1 MGDLIDAELQDHP
14 TGKELVEDAKQST
27 MDKAHGRS
35 GPHAG
40 ILIQAPEA
48 FAA

>member
-27 MDKAHGRS
+27 MDKRTV
-35 GPHAG
+35 
-40 ILIQAPEA
+40 
-48 FAA
+48 AADRMLVF